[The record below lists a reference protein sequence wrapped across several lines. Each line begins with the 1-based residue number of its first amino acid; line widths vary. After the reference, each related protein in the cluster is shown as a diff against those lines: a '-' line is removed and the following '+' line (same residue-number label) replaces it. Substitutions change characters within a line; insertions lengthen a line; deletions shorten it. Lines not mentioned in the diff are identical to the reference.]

1 MAVHS
6 IAPCQ
11 TKRVKANTQKWFEGE
26 VLENMNTRGK
36 LFKNFKKSRL
46 HIDKELYKKAKYNT
60 LKLITAKKRAF
71 FDDKLSENIG
81 KPKELWETLKSL
93 DMPQKTLISNFNAV
107 ESNNALTFDK
117 KLQQKY
123 SKISSQIQPNLS

>member
-1 MAVHS
+1 M
-6 IAPCQ
+6 
-11 TKRVKANTQKWFEGE
+11 
-26 VLENMNTRGK
+26 ENINTRDK
-36 LFKNFKKSRL
+36 LFKKFKKSRL
-46 HIDKELYKKAKYNT
+46 HIDNELYKNAKYNT

-117 KLQQKY
+117 KTIA
-123 SKISSQIQPNLS
+123 KIFKDFF